1 MRPGLPKL
9 APRFARWIAA
19 GALACAPI
27 APFAPLAP
35 LAPLALL
42 MPAGSA
48 HAAAPGAK
56 AAATQP
62 ASPTGAPATEA
73 KTTACAWPA
82 WNAFRSNLMSADGRV
97 IDASTPRQVTVSEGQ
112 SYALFFALVANDRAS
127 FEKVLTWT
135 ENNLAQGDLAT
146 HLPAWIWGR
155 LDIGEDGKP
164 IAASAASAA
173 SAVSASSAA
182 AGAAPASGAHA
193 GEPRWGVIDSNPASD
208 ADLWIAYTLLEA
220 GRLWNERRYTAL
232 GTVMAR
238 NILRYE
244 TAVLPGLGR
253 TVLPGPT
260 GFTIGKDTWRLNPS
274 YVPLQVMRRFALAL
288 PQASEWKTLL
298 TTSAKLVNDTAP
310 KGFSP
315 DWVEYHAKGGFAPDE
330 QTHAESA
337 YNAIRVYLWAGM
349 LAPDDPLRGGTLA
362 TFTPLADFVG
372 AHGFPPERVDTRTGT
387 PGPNEGNGG
396 FSAAVAPYLA
406 ALGRADLAN
415 AQVER
420 SRTLAQKSPPGYY
433 SSVLMLFGLGYLD
446 GLYRFDAQGRVA
458 PAWTSACPTPR

>member
-1 MRPGLPKL
+1 MRPALAAL
-9 APRFARWIAA
+9 APGWVTGRVPCPAPRPLRRLARWFAA
-19 GALACAPI
+19 GALACAP
-27 APFAPLAP
+27 LAS
-35 LAPLALL
+35 LTPLALPAL
-42 MPAGSA
+42 LIPAGVA
-48 HAAAPGAK
+48 QAAAP
-56 AAATQP
+56 ATQ
-62 ASPTGAPATEA
+62 AV
-73 KTTACAWPA
+73 ACAWPA
-82 WNAFRSNLMSADGRV
+82 WTAFRSTLISADGRV

-127 FEKVLTWT
+127 FDKVLTWT

-155 LDIGEDGKP
+155 RDIGEDGKP
-164 IAASAASAA
+164 VAASGASGASAT
-173 SAVSASSAA
+173 
-182 AGAAPASGAHA
+182 ASGAHA
-193 GEPRWGVIDSNPASD
+193 GEPQWGVIDSNPASD

-232 GTVMAR
+232 GTLMAR
-238 NILRYE
+238 NIVSKE

-253 TVLPGPT
+253 TVLPGPV
-260 GFTIGKDTWRLNPS
+260 GFTIGKDGWRLNPS
-274 YVPLQVMRRFALAL
+274 YVPLQVMRRFMLAL
-288 PQASEWKTLL
+288 PQTSEWKALL
-298 TTSAKLVNDTAP
+298 ASSAKLVNDTAP

-315 DWVEYHAKGGFAPDE
+315 DWVEYHAKGGFAPDD

-349 LAPDDPLRGGTLA
+349 LANDDPLRASTLV
-362 TFTPLADFVG
+362 TFKPLADFVG
-372 AHGFPPERVDTRTGT
+372 AHGFAPERIDTRTGAA
-387 PGPNEGNGG
+387 GPNEGNGG

-406 ALGRADLAN
+406 ALGRTDLAN

-446 GLYRFDAQGRVA
+446 GFYRFDAQGRVA
-458 PAWTSACPTPR
+458 PAWTSACPKPH

>member
-1 MRPGLPKL
+1 MRPALPRL
-9 APRFARWIAA
+9 APRLARWIAA
-19 GALACAPI
+19 GALACAP
-27 APFAPLAP
+27 LAP

-42 MPAGSA
+42 MRAGAA
-48 HAAAPGAK
+48 HAAP
-56 AAATQP
+56 P
-62 ASPTGAPATEA
+62 A
-73 KTTACAWPA
+73 ACAWPA
-82 WNAFRSNLMSADGRV
+82 WSAFRSNLMSQDGRV

-127 FEKVLTWT
+127 FDKVLTWT

-155 LDIGEDGKP
+155 RDIGDDGKP
-164 IAASAASAA
+164 VAASQASVASGVSAPGPASAAQ
-173 SAVSASSAA
+173 
-182 AGAAPASGAHA
+182 AGGPQ
-193 GEPRWGVIDSNPASD
+193 WGVIDSNPASD

-238 NILRYE
+238 NIVRLE

-253 TVLPGPT
+253 TVLPGPV
-260 GFTIGKDTWRLNPS
+260 GFTIGKDGWRLNPS

-298 TTSAKLVNDTAP
+298 ATSAKLVNDTAP
-310 KGFSP
+310 KGYSP

-349 LAPDDPLRGGTLA
+349 LAADDPLRPGTLA

>member
-1 MRPGLPKL
+1 MRPDLATLAPAL
-9 APRFARWIAA
+9 APRLMRWLAA
-19 GALACAPI
+19 GALACAP
-27 APFAPLAP
+27 LVP

-42 MPAGSA
+42 MPAA
-48 HAAAPGAK
+48 TALAAAPAARPSASAAK
-56 AAATQP
+56 SAGP
-62 ASPTGAPATEA
+62 AS
-73 KTTACAWPA
+73 CAWPA
-82 WNAFRSNLMSADGRV
+82 WTAFRSTLLSADGRV

-127 FEKVLTWT
+127 FDKVLTWT

-146 HLPAWIWGR
+146 RLPAWIWGR
-155 LDIGEDGKP
+155 RDIGEDGKP
-164 IAASAASAA
+164 VAASAASDT
-173 SAVSASSAA
+173 S
-182 AGAAPASGAHA
+182 GAAHA
-193 GEPRWGVIDSNPASD
+193 GEPQWGVIDSNPASD

-238 NILRYE
+238 NIVREE

-253 TVLPGPT
+253 TVLPGPV
-260 GFTIGKDTWRLNPS
+260 GFTIGKDGWRLNPS
-274 YVPLQVMRRFALAL
+274 YVPLQVMRRFMLAL
-288 PQASEWKTLL
+288 PEAGEWKALL
-298 TTSAKLVNDTAP
+298 ASSARLVNETAP
-310 KGFSP
+310 KGYSP
-315 DWVEYHAKGGFAPDE
+315 DWVEYHVKGGFAPDA

-349 LAPDDPLRGGTLA
+349 LAGGDPLRASTLA
-362 TFTPLADFVG
+362 TFRPLADFVG
-372 AHGFPPERVDTRTGT
+372 AHGFPPERVDTTTGT

-406 ALGRADLAN
+406 ALGRGDLAS
-415 AQVER
+415 AQAER

-446 GLYRFDAQGRVA
+446 GLYHFDAQGRVA